1 MIDKIKT
8 LLNKTNE
15 LEDKIN
21 SLSNNQNNSYNTNN
35 FVCFSKGQLNLS
47 FANSNKIL
55 LAEFETIENFPLYF
69 QNQIELNIPTSQ
81 TIKISLSINKITFF
95 RSTRK
100 LQAGYNQFTIMKS
113 FTPLKNERVELYL
126 QITTENDSPITILS
140 NTLFVWGLCNHSN
153 EIQYQVLE
161 TNDNFYLSY
170 LNNNTLY
177 FSKIEKTETELNS
190 EDFTF
195 YSSAIGYSFA
205 FLKSTNKV
213 YLFRIDLDGNLF
225 FTDIEDNN
233 ETFIDSN
240 VTHISTCS
248 SDDCIKISIIKNYNC
263 YAFEMNENEIF
274 SNHAMVDSND
284 ILIYKSYLYW
294 NKYNNNFYLILTDKN
309 NSNYLTKSIPE
320 YQSNNHFINAEYS
333 IEFEEYEVG
342 WWN

>member
-21 SLSNNQNNSYNTNN
+21 SLSNNQNNFYNTNN

-47 FANSNKIL
+47 FANSNKLL

-81 TIKISLSINKITFF
+81 TVKISLSINKITFF
-95 RSTRK
+95 RSTRN

-113 FTPLKNERVELYL
+113 FTPLKNEQVELYL
-126 QITTENDSPITILS
+126 QITTENNSPITIIS
-140 NTLFVWGLCNHSN
+140 NTLLVWGLCNHSN

-161 TNDNFYLSY
+161 TNNNFYLSY

-177 FSKIEKTETELNS
+177 FSKIEKMEKELNS
-190 EDFTF
+190 EDFSY

-205 FLKSTNKV
+205 NIKSINKV
-213 YLFRIDLDGNLF
+213 YLFRIDLNSNLF
-225 FTDIEDNN
+225 FTDIEKNN
-233 ETFIDSN
+233 ETFIDTN
-240 VTHISTCS
+240 VTQISTCS
-248 SDDCIKISIIKNYNC
+248 SDYSIKISIVKNNKC
-263 YAFEMNENEIF
+263 YVFEMSENEIF
-274 SNHAMVDSND
+274 SNQTLINSND

-294 NKYNNNFYLILTDKN
+294 NEFNNNFYLILTDKN

-333 IEFEEYEVG
+333 IEFEEYEVS
-342 WWN
+342 